1 MKKMG
6 VEKVGVLTNTDYL
19 HTGDHGQKVIT
30 TVTTEDVEPVF
41 HKAKL
46 LAQSAKSG
54 SDFKYKAS
62 ISQNMINEAAYQAAT
77 TWGVSVRLAFSEIMS
92 AKTGRAKGIWKV
104 LTEGRDF
111 RKLQAK
117 NYN

>member
-6 VEKVGVLTNTDYL
+6 VERSGNLINTDYL
-19 HTGDHGQKVIT
+19 HTGDRGQKVIT
-30 TVTTEDVEPVF
+30 TVTTEDATPVF

-54 SDFKYKAS
+54 SDYKYKAS
-62 ISQNMINEAAYQAAT
+62 ISQNMINEACAQAAR
-77 TWGVSVRLAFSEIMS
+77 TWGTSRREAFSELIG
-92 AKTGRAKGIWKV
+92 AKTDRAKKVWKI

-111 RKLQAK
+111 RKMQAK
-117 NYN
+117 HYQ

>member
-6 VEKVGVLTNTDYL
+6 VEKSGNLTHTDYL
-19 HTGDHGQKVIT
+19 HTGDHGQKVLT
-30 TVTTEDVEPVF
+30 TVTSEDVTPVF

-46 LAQSAKSG
+46 LAQSVKSG
-54 SDFKYKAS
+54 SDYKYKAS
-62 ISQNMINEAAYQAAT
+62 ISQNMISEACNQAAV
-77 TWGVSVRLAFSEIMS
+77 TWGISRREAFSELIG
-92 AKTGRAKGIWKV
+92 AKTDRAKKVWKI

-117 NYN
+117 HYQ

>member
-6 VEKVGVLTNTDYL
+6 GEKVGVLTHTDYL

-46 LAQSAKSG
+46 LAQSATSRN
-54 SDFKYKAS
+54 DFKYKAS
-62 ISQNMINEAAYQAAT
+62 ISQNMINEASYQAST
-77 TWGVSVRLAFSEIMS
+77 TWGISVKDAFSEIMS
-92 AKTGRAKGIWKV
+92 AKSDRAKSIWKV

-117 NYN
+117 HYN

>member
-6 VEKVGVLTNTDYL
+6 VERSGNLTNTDYL
-19 HTGDHGQKVIT
+19 HTGDRGQSVIT
-30 TVTTEDVEPVF
+30 TVTTEDANPVF

-54 SDFKYKAS
+54 GDYKYKAS
-62 ISQNMINEAAYQAAT
+62 ISQNMINEACVQAST
-77 TWGVSVRLAFSEIMS
+77 TWGITRREAFSELIG
-92 AKTGRAKGIWKV
+92 AKTDRAKAVWKI

-111 RKLQAK
+111 RKMQAK
-117 NYN
+117 HYQ